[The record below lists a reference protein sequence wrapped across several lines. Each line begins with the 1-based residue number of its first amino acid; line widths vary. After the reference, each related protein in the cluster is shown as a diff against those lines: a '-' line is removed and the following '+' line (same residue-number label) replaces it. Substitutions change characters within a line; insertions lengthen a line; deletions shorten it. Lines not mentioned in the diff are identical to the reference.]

1 MLLMARE
8 FAANV
13 VVLHHP
19 LRSVVSEIPVAI
31 ATAPL
36 PRPAVLQTNTVVTER
51 APNAVPI
58 AIALTATP
66 AAAITPVFAGA
77 ESRAPA
83 ALPVSVARAVL
94 MPRSASVTPEAK
106 PAVPVLR
113 RATMAVAVSQT
124 LAPAQVTPSAVQGSA
139 TNPVANA
146 CPAFRAVTG
155 PVMATMTVARA
166 TPAAAGPAVIPL
178 TTPASMEGA
187 AQLARYVTV
196 ALPAVPRGRY
206 APVTRVV
213 QLRRC
218 AAVSAVL
225 RSAAAISAVLRAM
238 SVMKGAAAIAA
249 RQLTYVV

>member
-1 MLLMARE
+1 
-8 FAANV
+8 
-13 VVLHHP
+13 
-19 LRSVVSEIPVAI
+19 
-31 ATAPL
+31 
-36 PRPAVLQTNTVVTER
+36 
-51 APNAVPI
+51 
-58 AIALTATP
+58 
-66 AAAITPVFAGA
+66 
-77 ESRAPA
+77 
-83 ALPVSVARAVL
+83 
-94 MPRSASVTPEAK
+94 MPRSASVTPEAE

-166 TPAAAGPAVIPL
+166 TPAAAAFVVVPAKS
-178 TTPASMEGA
+178 ASTIQPA
-187 AQLARYVTV
+187 AQVVRYAAVSAARRAKPVSTARAAPVLSLV
-196 ALPAVPRGRY
+196 AQPAVPRGRY

-238 SVMKGAAAIAA
+238 SVMKGASAIAA
-249 RQLTYVV
+249 RQLTYVVGIVWLLPAMRANVKHVMGQTAPVLAVRSASIVRVVLALLTA